1 MTIFFIFAVVPD
13 DDQLSQHGQDNIP
26 PRSCFDV
33 HGALEDDKVQRLS
46 WYVLLVYIITIR
58 IIINI
63 ITIVTIIDVI
73 VIIKM
78 GRL

>member
-1 MTIFFIFAVVPD
+1 MHYTYCSYYTPYMNYDNYFVLYLFIFAVVPD

-46 WYVLLVYIITIR
+46 
-58 IIINI
+58 
-63 ITIVTIIDVI
+63 
-73 VIIKM
+73 
-78 GRL
+78 